1 MREGV
6 AGMITMRPEQIRAIR
21 AALGENTAAFGLR
34 FAVSGRTVEDW
45 EQGRHAPRGLALK
58 ALERLAKRG
67 HPLLPVSLP
76 PTP

>member
-1 MREGV
+1 VR
-6 AGMITMRPEQIRAIR
+6 ADQIKAIR
-21 AALGENTAAFGLR
+21 SSLGETTAAFGVR

-67 HPLLPVSLP
+67 HPLLPASLP